1 MGDVVTSRD
10 RSLDIAVTGIA
21 ARLPGPRGMD
31 EWWDSQ
37 LRGTVHS
44 RRYTREELLAAG
56 VPAALADDP
65 DYVPVRG
72 HLDDWDRFDHD
83 FFQIRGREAELMDPQ
98 HRWMLEVAHN
108 ALADAG
114 VAPRDDTLVT
124 SVYASMTGSGYM
136 RAMVRGGDLDPG
148 LLDDVIHGTEPD
160 FMASRV
166 AYRLGLT
173 GPAFAVQTACSSSLV
188 AVHLAVQALLG
199 GDCDQ
204 ALVVGAGFGYPQAGH
219 LHQPGGV
226 LSATG
231 ACRPFDRHADGVIAG
246 SGAGAVVLRRLSDV
260 TDDDPE
266 PYGVILGSAINN
278 DGHAKAGY
286 YAPSSAGQ
294 ERVIGAALDAA
305 EVDGGSLGY
314 LEAHGTGTR
323 IGDPIEWT
331 AANAALRA
339 GGARP
344 GSVAVGALKAGV
356 GHLDAAAGVAALIRA
371 LLVVRSGVIP
381 PVAGFTEP
389 NPLLETGD
397 CPLYIPT
404 EAVPWP
410 GEGPRRAGVSA
421 FGIGGTN
428 AHVVIEQPPPRKPT
442 APGAGAP
449 HTSTAAR
456 MPAPEDAWTA
466 EHASTA
472 DEPGPTRVPSALT
485 AAASGDTAGFG
496 EAAPHEAAGL
506 GAAALQETASPEA
519 AVPRAWARAEAG
531 ASHPSAVAET
541 RTSLQAGLRSPVPE
555 PPERLVLVS
564 AADSGALERVVD
576 GLAVHL
582 VEHDPD
588 LGEVCRTLAKGRAAL
603 GERLTVTGRTSA
615 EVAERLAARSG
626 TSRGTA
632 PVTGPAPVVLLF
644 PGGGTQRPGMAEPF
658 TALPGFRP
666 ALDRCL
672 AAFPT
677 SLSATIRRAVHD
689 PDFPADELNRPALA
703 QPALFAVGHAAATA
717 LMELGVRPAAVCG
730 HSSGEITAATVAGVF
745 GLEEAAAFITARGRA
760 MQECPEGAMVA
771 IGADVKQAL
780 ALAEEWGLELD
791 VAAVNGPDSCVLGGP
806 AEQVDEYLRRVG
818 DTCFVRR
825 LRYSHAGHSRLIEPA
840 LPALTR
846 AMSGIELRPS
856 ALPIALNESGRVV
869 PAGTVLPPDTFV
881 TQVRR
886 SVLFGAALDSLAEHL
901 PGALAVEIG
910 PGRPLSPSAEAA
922 GLPVVALDRARDTP
936 GSTALA
942 GVGALWA
949 LGQPITVGGLTGEGR
964 RARLPGY
971 PFSGPRS
978 VAPEAL
984 APTENPPRTAPLGP
998 PTGAPGEQPTR
1009 APEEEP
1015 AGASAPPTRAPSQPL
1030 RPPEPEHPAPLDPTE
1045 GVTRIWAELL
1055 GRDDFPADADFFAEG
1070 GDSLLITR
1078 LIRRVNND
1086 FEIRVPVREMLA
1098 RRTLNGHIAVVHRIQ
1113 DESDR

>member
-1 MGDVVTSRD
+1 MTSRD
-10 RSLDIAVTGIA
+10 RSLDVAVIGMA
-21 ARLPGPRGMD
+21 ARLPGPREMD
-31 EWWDSQ
+31 EWWDAQ
-37 LRGTVHS
+37 LRGLVHS

-56 VPAALADDP
+56 VPTALANDP

-83 FFQIRGREAELMDPQ
+83 FFRIRGREAELMDPQ
-98 HRWMLEVAHN
+98 HRWMLEIAHN

-114 VAPRDDTLVT
+114 VPPRDDTLVT

-136 RAMVRGGDLDPG
+136 RAMVRGGHLDPG

-160 FMASRV
+160 FMAGRV

-231 ACRPFDRHADGVIAG
+231 VCRPFDRYADGVIAG

-294 ERVIGAALDAA
+294 RRVIGAALDTA
-305 EVDGGSLGY
+305 EVDGGSIGF
-314 LEAHGTGTR
+314 LEAHATGTR

-331 AANAALRA
+331 AADAALRE

-344 GSVAVGALKAGV
+344 GNVAVGALKASV

-381 PVAGFTEP
+381 PVAGFTEA
-389 NPLLETGD
+389 NPLLETEG

-428 AHVVIEQPPPRKPT
+428 AHVVIEQAPPREPT
-442 APGAGAP
+442 APGIGTPRESAAEGAGLVLVPGGPDAAAARGTAGPRVVASHEWARGEARAKVLAAAP
-449 HTSTAAR
+449 AQALGSHGTAASEAAR
-456 MPAPEDAWTA
+456 TPPRPAVPSPAPG
-466 EHASTA
+466 
-472 DEPGPTRVPSALT
+472 PG
-485 AAASGDTAGFG
+485 G
-496 EAAPHEAAGL
+496 
-506 GAAALQETASPEA
+506 
-519 AVPRAWARAEAG
+519 PR
-531 ASHPSAVAET
+531 
-541 RTSLQAGLRSPVPE
+541 
-555 PPERLVLVS
+555 ERLVLLS
-564 AADSGALERVVD
+564 AGDSEALDRMVD

-582 VEHDPD
+582 RKHDPD
-588 LGEVCRTLAKGRAAL
+588 LGEVCGTLVNGRPAL
-603 GERLTVTGRTSA
+603 GERLAVTGRTSA
-615 EVAERLAARSG
+615 EVAERLAARIG
-626 TSRGTA
+626 TSRGTV
-632 PVTGPAPVVLLF
+632 PMTGGPAPVILLF
-644 PGGGTQRPGMAEPF
+644 PGGGTQRPGMVAPF
-658 TALPGFRP
+658 TALPGFGP

-672 AAFPT
+672 DVFASPLAAR
-677 SLSATIRRAVHD
+677 IRQAVRD

-703 QPALFAVGHAAATA
+703 QPALFAVGHAVATA
-717 LMELGVRPAAVCG
+717 LGELGVRPAAVCG
-730 HSSGEITAATVAGVF
+730 HSSGEITAAAVAGVL
-745 GLEEAAAFITARGRA
+745 GLEDAAAFITERGRA
-760 MQECPEGAMVA
+760 MQDCPEGAMVA

-780 ALAEEWGLELD
+780 ALAEEWGLGLD

-806 AEQVDEYLRRVG
+806 AEQVDEYLRRIG

-840 LPALTR
+840 LPALSR
-846 AMSGIELRPS
+846 AMSRIALRPS

-869 PAGTVLPPDTFV
+869 AAGTVLPSDTFV
-881 TQVRR
+881 TQVGRP
-886 SVLFGAALDSLAEHL
+886 VLFGAALDALAQHI
-901 PGALAVEIG
+901 PDAVAVEIG

-936 GSTALA
+936 ASTVLA

-949 LGQPITVGGLTGEGR
+949 RGQPVAVDGLTGAGR

-971 PFSGPRS
+971 PFRGPRT

-984 APTENPPRTAPLGP
+984 ASAEEPPRGAMPQPSTATQEPPAAATQVP
-998 PTGAPGEQPTR
+998 PTGAPHP
-1009 APEEEP
+1009 P
-1015 AGASAPPTRAPSQPL
+1015 AG
-1030 RPPEPEHPAPLDPTE
+1030 EHPAPVDATE

-1055 GRDDFPADADFFAEG
+1055 GRDDFPADADFFKEG

-1078 LIRRVNND
+1078 LIRRVNTE

-1098 RRTLNGHIAVVHRIQ
+1098 RRTLDGHIAVVHRIQ
-1113 DESDR
+1113 DESTR

>member
-1 MGDVVTSRD
+1 MTSRD
-10 RSLDIAVTGIA
+10 RSLDIAVTGMA
-21 ARLPGPRGMD
+21 ARLPGPRGID

-37 LRGTVHS
+37 LRGSVHS

-56 VPAALADDP
+56 VPLALASDP

-114 VAPRDDTLVT
+114 IPPRDDTLGT

-166 AYRLGLT
+166 AYKLGLT

-199 GDCDQ
+199 GDCGQ

-260 TDDDPE
+260 TDEDPE

-294 ERVIGAALDAA
+294 RRVIGAALDAA
-305 EVDGGSLGY
+305 GVDGGSLGF

-331 AANAALRA
+331 AASAALRE

-371 LLVVRSGVIP
+371 LLVVRTGVIP

-404 EAVPWP
+404 EAVPWT

-428 AHVVIEQPPPRKPT
+428 AHVVIEQPPPRAPAAPGVGGPREPAAGEAGPVRVPVRVPGAPEEAT
-442 APGAGAP
+442 APGESAGPGAVTP
-449 HTSTAAR
+449 H
-456 MPAPEDAWTA
+456 
-466 EHASTA
+466 
-472 DEPGPTRVPSALT
+472 GK
-485 AAASGDTAGFG
+485 G
-496 EAAPHEAAGL
+496 
-506 GAAALQETASPEA
+506 
-519 AVPRAWARAEAG
+519 RAEAG
-531 ASHPSAVAET
+531 ASH
-541 RTSLQAGLRSPVPE
+541 E
-555 PPERLVLVS
+555 PCERLVLLS
-564 AADSGALERVVD
+564 AADPAALERVVD
-576 GLAVHL
+576 ELAVHL
-582 VEHDPD
+582 AERDPD
-588 LGEVCRTLAKGRAAL
+588 LDEVCGTLVNGRPAL
-603 GERLTVTGRTSA
+603 GERLAVTGRTSA

-626 TSRGTA
+626 TSRGSV
-632 PVTGPAPVVLLF
+632 PVTGPAPVVFLF
-644 PGGGTQRPGMAEPF
+644 PGGGAQRPAMAEPF
-658 TALPGFRP
+658 TGLPGFRP

-672 AAFPT
+672 AAFAAP
-677 SLSATIRRAVHD
+677 LSARIRQAVYD
-689 PDFPADELNRPALA
+689 PGFPADELNRPALA

-730 HSSGEITAATVAGVF
+730 HSSGEITAATVAGVL
-745 GLEEAAAFITARGRA
+745 GLADAAAFITARGRA
-760 MQECPEGAMVA
+760 MQDCPEGAMLA
-771 IGADVKQAL
+771 IGVDVKQAL
-780 ALAEEWGLELD
+780 ALAEEWGLDLD

-806 AEQVDEYLRRVG
+806 AGQVDAYLRRVG

-840 LPALTR
+840 LPVLTR
-846 AMSGIELRPS
+846 AMSGIELRPA

-869 PAGTVLPPDTFV
+869 AAGTVLPPDTFV

-922 GLPVVALDRARDTP
+922 GFPVVALDRARDTP
-936 GSTALA
+936 ASTALA
-942 GVGALWA
+942 GAGALWA
-949 LGQPITVGGLTGEGR
+949 LGEPIAAAGLTGGGR

-971 PFSGPRS
+971 PFSGPRA

-984 APTENPPRTAPLGP
+984 APTGNSPAVAPRQQPQQPA
-998 PTGAPGEQPTR
+998 GAPGQPME
-1009 APEEEP
+1009 A
-1015 AGASAPPTRAPSQPL
+1015 
-1030 RPPEPEHPAPLDPTE
+1030 PEPESPAPVDAAE

-1078 LIRRVNND
+1078 LIRRVNNE

>member
-1 MGDVVTSRD
+1 MTSRD
-10 RSLDIAVTGIA
+10 RSLDIAVMGMA
-21 ARLPGPRGMD
+21 ARLPGPRELD
-31 EWWDSQ
+31 DWWDSQ
-37 LRGTVHS
+37 LHGGVHS

-56 VPAALADDP
+56 VPAALVSDP

-98 HRWMLEVAHN
+98 HRWMLEVAWN

-114 VAPRDDTLVT
+114 VPPRDDTLVT

-136 RAMVRGGDLDPG
+136 RAMVRGGSLDPG

-246 SGAGAVVLRRLSDV
+246 SGAGAVVLRRLSDI
-260 TDDDPE
+260 TEDDPV
-266 PYGVILGSAINN
+266 PYGVILGTAINN
-278 DGHAKAGY
+278 DGNAKAGY
-286 YAPSSAGQ
+286 YAPSSTGQ
-294 ERVIGAALDAA
+294 QRVIGAALDAA

-323 IGDPIEWT
+323 IGDPIEW
-331 AANAALRA
+331 AAASSALRGA
-339 GGARP
+339 GARP
-344 GSVAVGALKAGV
+344 GSVAVGALKASI

-381 PVAGFTEP
+381 PVAGFTAP
-389 NPLLETGD
+389 NPLLETED
-397 CPLYIPT
+397 CPLYVPT
-404 EAVPWP
+404 EAVPWT
-410 GEGPRRAGVSA
+410 GERPRRAGVSA

-428 AHVVIEQPPPRKPT
+428 AHVVIEQAPPREP
-442 APGAGAP
+442 AGSGAGA
-449 HTSTAAR
+449 R
-456 MPAPEDAWTA
+456 AP
-466 EHASTA
+466 
-472 DEPGPTRVPSALT
+472 R
-485 AAASGDTAGFG
+485 
-496 EAAPHEAAGL
+496 
-506 GAAALQETASPEA
+506 
-519 AVPRAWARAEAG
+519 
-531 ASHPSAVAET
+531 
-541 RTSLQAGLRSPVPE
+541 
-555 PPERLVLVS
+555 ERLVLLS
-564 AADSGALERVVD
+564 AADPEALDRVAD
-576 GLAVHL
+576 GLADHL
-582 VEHDPD
+582 RAHDPD
-588 LGEVCRTLAKGRAAL
+588 LHDVCGTLVNGRPAL
-603 GERLTVTGRTSA
+603 GERLAVTGRTST
-615 EVAERLAARSG
+615 EVAERLAARAG
-626 TSRGTA
+626 TFRGTA
-632 PVTGPAPVVLLF
+632 PVTGPDPVILLF
-644 PGGGTQRPGMAEPF
+644 PGGGAQRPGMAEPF
-658 TALPGFRP
+658 TVLPGFRP

-672 AAFPT
+672 AVFDSPLAER
-677 SLSATIRRAVHD
+677 IRQALFD

-717 LMELGVRPAAVCG
+717 LMDLGVRPAAVCG
-730 HSSGEITAATVAGVF
+730 HSSGEITAAAVAGVF
-745 GLEEAAAFITARGRA
+745 GLEDAAAFITARGRA
-760 MQECPEGAMVA
+760 MQDCPEGAMLALGV
-771 IGADVKQAL
+771 DVKQAL
-780 ALAEEWGLELD
+780 AHAEEWGLDLD

-806 AEQVDEYLRRVG
+806 VEEVDEYLRRVG

-846 AMSGIELRPS
+846 AMERIELRPPT
-856 ALPIALNESGRVV
+856 LPIALNVSGRVV
-869 PAGTVLPPDTFV
+869 AAGTVLPRDLFV
-881 TQVRR
+881 TQVRQ
-886 SVLFGAALDSLAEHL
+886 SVLFGAALDSLAAHL

-910 PGRPLSPSAEAA
+910 PGRPLSPPAEAA
-922 GLPVVALDRARDTP
+922 GFPVVALDRARDAQGT
-936 GSTALA
+936 TALA

-949 LGQPITVGGLTGEGR
+949 LGQPIAVDALTGGGR
-964 RARLPGY
+964 RVRLPGY
-971 PFSGPRS
+971 PFAGPRS

-984 APTENPPRTAPLGP
+984 AAPEALVAPANAPAPAPLP
-998 PTGAPGEQPTR
+998 EQPS
-1009 APEEEP
+1009 EE
-1015 AGASAPPTRAPSQPL
+1015 
-1030 RPPEPEHPAPLDPTE
+1030 PEPECPAPVDPAE

-1078 LIRRVNND
+1078 LIRRVNSEFD
-1086 FEIRVPVREMLA
+1086 IRVPVREMLA
-1098 RRTLNGHIAVVHRIQ
+1098 RRTLNGHIAVVVRIR

>member
-1 MGDVVTSRD
+1 MRWKYPISNGMMGDVVTSRD

-21 ARLPGPRGMD
+21 ARLPGPRGLD
-31 EWWDSQ
+31 DWWDSQ
-37 LRGTVHS
+37 LQGSVHS
-44 RRYTREELLAAG
+44 RRYTREQLLAAG
-56 VPAALADDP
+56 VPAALAADP

-98 HRWMLEVAHN
+98 HRWMLEVAWN
-108 ALADAG
+108 ALEDAG
-114 VAPRDDTLVT
+114 VPPRDGTEVT
-124 SVYASMTGSGYM
+124 SVYASMTGSGYL
-136 RAMVRGGDLDPG
+136 RAMVRGGDLDAG

-260 TDDDPE
+260 TGDDPE

-278 DGHAKAGY
+278 DGHTKAGY

-294 ERVIGAALDAA
+294 ERVIGAALSAA
-305 EVDGGSLGY
+305 DVDGGSIGY

-331 AANAALRA
+331 AASTALRGA
-339 GGARP
+339 GARP
-344 GSVAVGALKAGV
+344 GSVAVGALKAV
-356 GHLDAAAGVAALIRA
+356 IGHLDAAAGVASLIRA

-381 PVAGFTEP
+381 PLVGFTER
-389 NPLLETGD
+389 NPLLETED
-397 CPLYIPT
+397 SPLYIPT
-404 EAVPWP
+404 EAVPWT
-410 GEGPRRAGVSA
+410 GERPRRAGVSA

-428 AHVVIEQPPPRKPT
+428 AHIVIEQAPPREPLGS
-442 APGAGAP
+442 GAGASREQAVSSP
-449 HTSTAAR
+449 ASGT
-456 MPAPEDAWTA
+456 PAP
-466 EHASTA
+466 
-472 DEPGPTRVPSALT
+472 R
-485 AAASGDTAGFG
+485 
-496 EAAPHEAAGL
+496 
-506 GAAALQETASPEA
+506 
-519 AVPRAWARAEAG
+519 
-531 ASHPSAVAET
+531 
-541 RTSLQAGLRSPVPE
+541 
-555 PPERLVLVS
+555 ERLVLLS
-564 AADSGALERVVD
+564 AADPEALDRVAD
-576 GLAVHL
+576 GLAAHL
-582 VEHDPD
+582 RTHDPD
-588 LGEVCRTLAKGRAAL
+588 LGEVCGTLVNGRPAL
-603 GERLTVTGRTSA
+603 GERLAVTGRTSA
-615 EVAERLAARSG
+615 EVAERLAGRTG
-626 TSRGTA
+626 VSRGTA
-632 PVTGPAPVVLLF
+632 PVTGPAPVVFLF
-644 PGGGTQRPGMAEPF
+644 PGGGTQRPAMAEPF
-658 TALPGFRP
+658 IALPGFRR

-672 AAFPT
+672 AAFAAP
-677 SLSATIRRAVHD
+677 SADRIRQALFD

-703 QPALFAVGHAAATA
+703 QPALFAVGHAAAAA

-745 GLEEAAAFITARGRA
+745 RLEDAAAFIAERGRA
-760 MQECPEGAMVA
+760 MQDCPEGAMLAV
-771 IGADVKQAL
+771 GADVKQAL
-780 ALAEEWGLELD
+780 ALAEEWGLDLD
-791 VAAVNGPDSCVLGGP
+791 VAAVNGPDSCVLGGL
-806 AEQVDEYLRRVG
+806 AEEVDAYQRRVG

-840 LPALTR
+840 LPALTG
-846 AMSGIELRPS
+846 AMARIELRPPN
-856 ALPIALNESGRVV
+856 LPIALNVSGRVV
-869 PAGTVLPPDTFV
+869 VPGTRLPRDMFV
-881 TQVRR
+881 TQVRQ
-886 SVLFGAALDSLAEHL
+886 SVLFGAALDSLAEHV

-910 PGRPLSPSAEAA
+910 PGRPLSPAAEAA
-922 GLPVVALDRARDTP
+922 GFPAVALDRARDAP
-936 GSTALA
+936 GTTALA
-942 GVGALWA
+942 GVGALWT
-949 LGQPITVGGLTGEGR
+949 LGQPIARDALTGGGR
-964 RARLPGY
+964 RTRLPGY

-984 APTENPPRTAPLGP
+984 APPPDSPAPAP
-998 PTGAPGEQPTR
+998 RPEQPGED
-1009 APEEEP
+1009 
-1015 AGASAPPTRAPSQPL
+1015 
-1030 RPPEPEHPAPLDPTE
+1030 PEPEIPAPVDPAE

-1078 LIRRVNND
+1078 LIRRVNSEFD
-1086 FEIRVPVREMLA
+1086 VRVPVREMLA
-1098 RRTLNGHIAVVHRIQ
+1098 RRTLNGHIAVVHRIR
-1113 DESDR
+1113 DETDR

>member
-1 MGDVVTSRD
+1 MEYPISNGMMGDVVTSRD
-10 RSLDIAVTGIA
+10 RSLDIAVIGMA

-44 RRYTREELLAAG
+44 RRYSREELIAAG
-56 VPAALADDP
+56 VPVALTDDP

-83 FFQIRGREAELMDPQ
+83 FFRIPRREAELMDPQ
-98 HRWMLEVAHN
+98 HRWMLEVGHN

-114 VAPRDDTLVT
+114 VPPRDDTLVT
-124 SVYASMTGSGYM
+124 GVYASMTGSGYM
-136 RAMVRGGDLDPG
+136 RAMVRGGALDPG

-160 FMASRV
+160 FMASRL

-219 LHQPGGV
+219 LHTPGGV

-231 ACRPFDRHADGVIAG
+231 VCRPFDRHADGVIAG
-246 SGAGAVVLRRLSDV
+246 SGAAAVVLRRMPDV

-266 PYGVILGSAINN
+266 PYGVVLGSAINN
-278 DGHAKAGY
+278 DGHTKAGY

-294 ERVIGAALDAA
+294 QRVIGAALDAA
-305 EVDGGSLGY
+305 GVDGGSLGY

-331 AANAALRA
+331 AAGAALRE

-344 GSVAVGALKAGV
+344 GGVAVGALKASV

-371 LLVVRSGVIP
+371 LLVVRGGVIP

-389 NPLLETGD
+389 NPLLQTGD
-397 CPLYIPT
+397 CPLYLPSR
-404 EAVPWP
+404 AVAWT

-428 AHVVIEQPPPRKPT
+428 AHVVIEQAPRREPALPETPASHETATPLPGTPPSHET
-442 APGAGAP
+442 ALPAP
-449 HTSTAAR
+449 PASLPAAAPS
-456 MPAPEDAWTA
+456 PAPE
-466 EHASTA
+466 
-472 DEPGPTRVPSALT
+472 P
-485 AAASGDTAGFG
+485 
-496 EAAPHEAAGL
+496 
-506 GAAALQETASPEA
+506 Q
-519 AVPRAWARAEAG
+519 VPR
-531 ASHPSAVAET
+531 
-541 RTSLQAGLRSPVPE
+541 
-555 PPERLVLVS
+555 ERLVLVS
-564 AADSGALERVVD
+564 AADAEALERVVD

-582 VEHDPD
+582 ADHDPD
-588 LGEVCRTLAKGRAAL
+588 LGEVCGTLDNGRAAL
-603 GERLTVTGRTSA
+603 RERLTVTGRTSA
-615 EVAERLAARSG
+615 EVAERLASRSG
-626 TSRGTA
+626 TSRGTV

-644 PGGGTQRPGMAEPF
+644 PGGGTQRPGMAASF
-658 TALPGFRP
+658 TALPGFGP

-677 SLSATIRRAVHD
+677 PLSARIRRAVCD
-689 PDFPADELNRPALA
+689 PDFPADELNGPALA

-730 HSSGEITAATVAGVF
+730 HSSGEITAATVAGVL
-745 GLEEAAAFITARGRA
+745 GLEDAAAFITARGRA
-760 MQECPEGAMVA
+760 MQDCPEGAMAA

-780 ALAEEWGLELD
+780 ALADEWGLDLD

-840 LPALTR
+840 LPALAR
-846 AMSGIELRPS
+846 AMSGIELRPT
-856 ALPIALNESGRVV
+856 ALPLALNESGRVV
-869 PAGTVLPPDTFV
+869 AAGTVLRPDTFV

-922 GLPVVALDRARDTP
+922 GFPVVALDRARDSP

-949 LGQPITVGGLTGEGR
+949 LGQPITTDGLTGEGH

-971 PFSGPRS
+971 PFSGPRL
-978 VAPEAL
+978 VAPEARASPG
-984 APTENPPRTAPLGP
+984 APPTAAPPET
-998 PTGAPGEQPTR
+998 PTGAPGAPVG
-1009 APEEEP
+1009 APERTT
-1015 AGASAPPTRAPSQPL
+1015 GAPERTTAAPESA
-1030 RPPEPEHPAPLDPTE
+1030 HPMPVDATE
-1045 GVTRIWAELL
+1045 GVTRIWGELL
-1055 GRDDFPADADFFAEG
+1055 GRNDFPVDADFFAEG

-1078 LIRRVNND
+1078 LIRRVNNE
-1086 FEIRVPVREMLA
+1086 FGIRVPVREMLA